1 MDKGKRTGTIDFWK
15 FICSIVIVAFHARN
29 FTKNPDRPFING
41 AIMVEFF
48 FLVSGYLMAAS
59 LLKYEKRKQAGETI
73 PIGKTTFS
81 YILHKI
87 AGMCPEYYVAMVIG
101 FWVNHVSG
109 RSGKLVKDLLFS
121 IWDVCFLS
129 MGGMTGYHANAAT
142 WYISAML
149 LAMLVLVP
157 ICLKNRDLFLYVI
170 APVVGIFSM
179 GVLYQ
184 NNGYLAGPERW
195 QGFYMKGLLRA
206 LGELCLGAFSYIL
219 VQKLKEIRL
228 TVFGKVCLTVVEF
241 GGFGMVLTAS
251 YFLPRGKT
259 DFLLVVFLF
268 FAVSVS
274 FSHQS
279 IVAPIFDNKMIYFLG
294 KFSFSIF
301 LGHIYWSHAI
311 KKMFPHYSVPLKYL
325 VYAVLTLITAMIIYG
340 ISQMIRKSAPT
351 WKNWCKSLFI
361 QE

>member
-1 MDKGKRTGTIDFWK
+1 MKKGKRTGSIDFWK
-15 FICSIVIVAFHARN
+15 FICSIVIVLFHARN
-29 FTKNPDRPFING
+29 FTKIHTRPFING

-48 FLVSGYLMAAS
+48 FLVSGYLMVAS
-59 LLKYEKRKQAGETI
+59 LLKYEKRKQEGEAI
-73 PIGKTTFS
+73 PVGKTTFS
-81 YILHKI
+81 YILHKV
-87 AGMCPEYYVAMVIG
+87 AGMCPEYYVAMIIG
-101 FWVNHVSG
+101 FLVTHVVG
-109 RSGKLVKDLLFS
+109 RDGKVVKDLLSS
-121 IWDVCFLS
+121 IWDVFFLS
-129 MGGMTGYHANAAT
+129 MGGFTGYHANGAT

-157 ICLKNRDLFLYVI
+157 VCLKNRDLFLYVI

-206 LGELCLGAFSYIL
+206 LGELCLGAFSYVL
-219 VQKLKEIRL
+219 VQKLKEIRF
-228 TVFGKVCLTVVEF
+228 TAFGKVCLAAIEL
-241 GGFGMVLTAS
+241 GGFGMVLAAS
-251 YFLPRGKT
+251 YFVPRGKT

-268 FAVSVS
+268 VAVSVS

-279 IVAPIFDNKMIYFLG
+279 ILAPIFDREIVYFLG

-311 KKMFPHYSVPLKYL
+311 KKLFPHYGVTRQYL
-325 VYAVLTLITAMIIYG
+325 VYGVLTLITAMIIYG
-340 ISQMIRKSAPT
+340 ISQILRKSAPA
-351 WKNWCKSLFI
+351 WKKWCRRLFV

>member
-1 MDKGKRTGTIDFWK
+1 MEKGKRTGSIDFWK
-15 FICSIVIVAFHARN
+15 LVCSVVIVLFHARN
-29 FTKNPDRPFING
+29 FTNIPNRPFVKG

-59 LLKYEKRKQAGETI
+59 LLKYEKRKQAGEVI
-73 PIGKTTFS
+73 PVGKTTFS
-81 YILHKI
+81 YILHKVS
-87 AGMCPEYYVAMVIG
+87 GMCPEYYVAMIIG
-101 FWVNHVSG
+101 FLVNHAVG
-109 RSGKLVKDLLFS
+109 RNGKWVKDLFSS
-121 IWDVCFLS
+121 IWDVFFLS
-129 MGGMTGYHANAAT
+129 MGGLKGYHANPAT

-157 ICLKNRDLFLYVI
+157 VCLKNRDLFLYVI
-170 APVVGIFSM
+170 APVIGIFSM
-179 GVLYQ
+179 GVIYQ
-184 NNGYLAGPERW
+184 NNGYLSAPEKW

-219 VQKLKEIRL
+219 VQKLKEIRF
-228 TVFGKVCLTVVEF
+228 TDFGKVCLAGIEIGSF
-241 GGFGMVLTAS
+241 GIVLVAS
-251 YFLPRGKT
+251 YFLPRGKS

-268 FAVSVS
+268 FAVSIS

-279 IVAPIFDNKMIYFLG
+279 ILAPVFDNKVVYFLG

-311 KKMFPHYSVPLKYL
+311 SKLFPQYSVMGQYL
-325 VYAVLTLITAMIIYG
+325 VYMALSLMTAIIIYV
-340 ISQMIRKSAPT
+340 ISQMIRKSAPV
-351 WKNWCKSLFI
+351 WKRWGRRLFI